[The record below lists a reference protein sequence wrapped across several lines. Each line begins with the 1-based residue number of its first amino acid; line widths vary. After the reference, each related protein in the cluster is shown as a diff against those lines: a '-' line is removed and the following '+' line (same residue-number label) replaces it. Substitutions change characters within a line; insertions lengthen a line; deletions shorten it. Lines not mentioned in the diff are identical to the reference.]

1 MDNLVWGIPFLL
13 FFLMC
18 PLMMVGMAVFMW
30 LAARLG
36 LRRISAGA
44 ASADAGH
51 SGHMMCGPMMMGH
64 GDHASHQPSSEGEVS
79 ALRHR
84 VEGLER
90 RLSES
95 RSTGPA
101 H

>member
-18 PLMMVGMAVFMW
+18 PLMMLGMGLFMW

-36 LRRISAGA
+36 LRRINAGA
-44 ASADAGH
+44 ASAEAGH

-64 GDHASHQPSSEGEVS
+64 GNQGSHEPSSQDEVP
-79 ALRHR
+79 ALRQR
-84 VEGLER
+84 VESLER
-90 RLSES
+90 QLSEKQPI
-95 RSTGPA
+95 GPS